1 MAVGY
6 FFDSYAIIELTN
18 GNPRYAR
25 FSDEVITL
33 TIFNLVEIVYSAF
46 QQMGE
51 EKAKEVYEKFFD
63 CIQEIDEEI
72 VFEALKLKQKYKKR
86 DLSYAD
92 CLGYAFAKQ
101 RNLRFLTGDSKFED
115 VENVEFVK

>member
-33 TIFNLVEIVYSAF
+33 TIFNLVEITYSAF
-46 QQMGE
+46 LQMGE
-51 EKAKEVYEKFFD
+51 EKAQETYRKFLE
-63 CIQEIDEEI
+63 CVQNIDEEI
-72 VFEALKLKQKYKKR
+72 VFEALQLKQKYKKR
-86 DLSYAD
+86 DLSYTD

-101 RNLRFLTGDSKFED
+101 RNLRFLTGDRQFED
-115 VENVEFVK
+115 IDNVEYVK

>member
-25 FSDEVITL
+25 FSEETVIL
-33 TIFNLVEIVYSAF
+33 TMFNLVEIAYSAL
-46 QQMGE
+46 QKLGA
-51 EKAKEVYEKFFD
+51 EKAREAYHQLITSVH
-63 CIQEIDEEI
+63 EIDEHT
-72 VFEALKLKQKYKKR
+72 FFGALELKKKYKQR

-92 CLGYAFAKQ
+92 CIGYAFAKQ
-101 RNLRFLTGDSKFED
+101 HALLFLTGDSKFED
-115 VENVEFVK
+115 LPNVEFVK